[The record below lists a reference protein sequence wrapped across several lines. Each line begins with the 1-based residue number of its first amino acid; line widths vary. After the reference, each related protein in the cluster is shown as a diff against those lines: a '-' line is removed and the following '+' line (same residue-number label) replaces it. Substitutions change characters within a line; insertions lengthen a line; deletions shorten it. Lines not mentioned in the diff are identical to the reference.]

1 MFKIFFSLLIVFSF
15 WALPTKAADNIIF
28 QDFEN
33 SSSFVDN
40 FTQSNNSTG
49 SFVWSATGGIG
60 NSGKVNIPSSSDVI
74 YTTKQKYSIENN
86 GVYTLQALFHSQ
98 YNNGYGSFG
107 FTTEPTSDASGSQ
120 GSPSEASIGISFHAG
135 GGSWMVNNTLIPINW
150 IAQELDTDTT
160 NAEWYLFE
168 LKMTDQTSG
177 QFYLEFTIF
186 DVDQTT
192 GTKISERVK
201 KTNTVSNV
209 TLKSRT
215 DLYVFFGAQGQ
226 RMIGFDNFEIKLS
239 SNVVVSG
246 AQTGQAINTVFLTSS
261 SPSDDATDVA
271 LNSNIVLTF
280 SEHVQAGS
288 GDITLYD
295 SNDHVVEV
303 FDVTTDITI
312 SGSDVTLI
320 PTYNLSSL
328 TEYYV
333 KIDKTAIEG
342 LVGNSYAGI
351 SDKTIL
357 SFTSIYTF
365 APTFTFNPAN
375 GATGVAVGS
384 NITIT
389 ASEAIRLVA
398 GDAALTDSNV
408 DALITLKETDASGTA
423 IAFDATISG
432 NVITINPTSD
442 LGSLQQVYV
451 SIDGTLLEDTAD
463 NQASAA
469 NATFTTAQIIE
480 DLIDQI
486 RDDLTEILNNDM
498 RGAIDGQQAVISQT
512 SKSALD
518 RLRAGNDT
526 TGFCGDQTAPDTTGG
541 ATASAQLVDINA
553 AQSANTYDCVSGT
566 WITQD
571 TSLRVTKTDG
581 AGVQYNLGYS
591 VQTERFVSD
600 IEVRGSFFGAYA
612 SRSNVSGKADGSIRG
627 VGVNGGI
634 FGAQELAQGYL
645 FDYYLGGS
653 LGAHTFDLQFP
664 TSGLVI
670 DADGRYTYGALITG
684 AAIGREAE
692 QDEMVLLPRVGFD
705 AILAKSLN
713 GSVDAS
719 QGSLTD
725 RASIQ
730 LDDYRKLRVFG
741 ELELTGPLSDTI
753 DIAGMER
760 EWTYAI
766 TPRVICDRVWPASS
780 FECGYAA
787 TLSVAG
793 YDNSAGITS
802 SIDLTGEDVGTKRS
816 IRLSAS
822 RRQEIMDGA
831 GAFVTTLGGTP
842 AGDVSVGQS
851 LNINF

>member
-1 MFKIFFSLLIVFSF
+1 L
-15 WALPTKAADNIIF
+15 AA
-28 QDFEN
+28 
-33 SSSFVDN
+33 
-40 FTQSNNSTG
+40 
-49 SFVWSATGGIG
+49 
-60 NSGKVNIPSSSDVI
+60 
-74 YTTKQKYSIENN
+74 
-86 GVYTLQALFHSQ
+86 
-98 YNNGYGSFG
+98 
-107 FTTEPTSDASGSQ
+107 
-120 GSPSEASIGISFHAG
+120 SP
-135 GGSWMVNNTLIPINW
+135 
-150 IAQELDTDTT
+150 
-160 NAEWYLFE
+160 
-168 LKMTDQTSG
+168 
-177 QFYLEFTIF
+177 
-186 DVDQTT
+186 
-192 GTKISERVK
+192 
-201 KTNTVSNV
+201 
-209 TLKSRT
+209 
-215 DLYVFFGAQGQ
+215 GA
-226 RMIGFDNFEIKLS
+226 
-239 SNVVVSG
+239 
-246 AQTGQAINTVFLTSS
+246 
-261 SPSDDATDVA
+261 
-271 LNSNIVLTF
+271 
-280 SEHVQAGS
+280 
-288 GDITLYD
+288 
-295 SNDHVVEV
+295 
-303 FDVTTDITI
+303 
-312 SGSDVTLI
+312 
-320 PTYNLSSL
+320 
-328 TEYYV
+328 
-333 KIDKTAIEG
+333 
-342 LVGNSYAGI
+342 
-351 SDKTIL
+351 
-357 SFTSIYTF
+357 
-365 APTFTFNPAN
+365 
-375 GATGVAVGS
+375 
-384 NITIT
+384 
-389 ASEAIRLVA
+389 
-398 GDAALTDSNV
+398 
-408 DALITLKETDASGTA
+408 
-423 IAFDATISG
+423 
-432 NVITINPTSD
+432 
-442 LGSLQQVYV
+442 
-451 SIDGTLLEDTAD
+451 
-463 NQASAA
+463 
-469 NATFTTAQIIE
+469 TAQIIE

-766 TPRVICDRVWPASS
+766 TPRVICDRVWLASS